1 MGSNL
6 EMETKGSTFSITSL
20 ESCATG
26 TNQDKRLHFFK
37 WKLEEYV
44 QQQLSS
50 TAVQIQTSD
59 MHAAT

>member
-6 EMETKGSTFSITSL
+6 EMETKGSTLSIISM

-26 TNQDKRLHFFK
+26 TYQDKRLCMFK
-37 WKLEEYV
+37 WKLEESV

-50 TAVQIQTSD
+50 TAV
-59 MHAAT
+59 